1 MTEVL
6 LRPLADA
13 FMQVGVF
20 VALLVAPFGWAQYRW
35 GDQVTAGL
43 TRYARLAPAAAAL
56 LTMPPGC
63 GGAII
68 VMSLYARG
76 AVSFGAAVAALVA
89 TMGDASWVLLA
100 ADPVL
105 TLKLKAL
112 LLVTGA
118 TTGYA
123 VDALGIAPRR
133 RVDAETSAVRTA
145 ATGLVTVG
153 GGSAVPAPPPGL
165 APAVEQYVGSVGP
178 PGRVGL
184 APAVL
189 WVALGAGALV
199 AVPVAFQLAPAGT
212 AYLALGVAGTL
223 VALVVMVQGRG
234 RPAVAAPPT
243 SLRAVVRD
251 GGHEVALITT
261 WVAVAYVSWSLLT
274 RLTGFDG
281 SQLPLLGFAGVAVG
295 ALVGLVPG
303 CAVQIVFTGIFLA
316 GGMPLPTLVANTI
329 SQDGDALLPLLV
341 LEHRSALLATVITTV
356 PALLVGGAMLLL
368 G

>member
-20 VALLVAPFGWAQYRW
+20 VALLVAPFGWAQHRW
-35 GDQVTAGL
+35 GDQLAAAL
-43 TRYARLAPAAAAL
+43 TRHARHAPAAAAL

-76 AVSFGAAVAALVA
+76 AVGFGAAVAALVA

-112 LLVTGA
+112 LLLTGA
-118 TTGYA
+118 TTGYV
-123 VDALGIAPRR
+123 VDALGITPRR
-133 RVDAETSAVRTA
+133 RVDAQSLGASSPSA
-145 ATGLVTVG
+145 GLVGVG
-153 GGSAVPAPPPGL
+153 GRVVVPAPPPSL
-165 APAVEQYVGSVGP
+165 APAVDQYVGSADPARVGP
-178 PGRVGL
+178 TCTT
-184 APAVL
+184 L
-189 WVALGAGALV
+189 WVVLGVGALV
-199 AVPVAFQLAPAGT
+199 AVPVSFQLAPAGT
-212 AYLALGVAGTL
+212 AYLALGVLGTL
-223 VALVVMVQGRG
+223 AAVVALVQGRG
-234 RPAVAAPPT
+234 RATVAAPPT
-243 SLRAVVRD
+243 SLRAVARD

-261 WVAVAYVSWSLLT
+261 WVALAYLSWSLLNH
-274 RLTGFDG
+274 LTGFDG
-281 SQLPLLGFAGVAVG
+281 SQLPLLGVTGVAVG

-341 LEHRSALLATVITTV
+341 LEHRSALLASLITTM
-356 PALLVGGAMLLL
+356 PALLVGGVLLLL